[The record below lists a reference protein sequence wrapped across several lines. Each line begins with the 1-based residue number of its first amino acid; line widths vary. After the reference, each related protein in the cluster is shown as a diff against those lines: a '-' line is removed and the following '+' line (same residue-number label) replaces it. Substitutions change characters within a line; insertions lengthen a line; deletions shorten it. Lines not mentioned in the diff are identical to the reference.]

1 MSLAENPT
9 SPVPDGIDAA
19 PANGAAADEKWAIRC
34 SGSGIRSASYCLAAM
49 QSRQQNDLL
58 ARAKWIPAYAPG
70 VVEGRSLRLD
80 TRYTAPN
87 RPPAIR
93 LLLPILPTAD
103 PSGLPAKRPST
114 GSHIGWPGPMRT
126 NTSFPAAPSRTVLTG
141 QAARF
146 ALASIRM
153 VNGGLALT
161 APGVII
167 GRFDE
172 PTSDSA
178 AAYGLRM
185 FGIRT
190 VLLGADLAV
199 LTGKP
204 LRRALGQ
211 AVIHGT
217 DTATPAL
224 PRCQQAREAA
234 YRDPA
239 HADLHDTPPGR
250 PGIVHGAP
258 GREITRRKSAADPY
272 PPHVYRK

>member
-1 MSLAENPT
+1 MSLAENPA

-34 SGSGIRSASYCLAAM
+34 SGGGIRSASYCLAAM

-70 VVEGRSLRLD
+70 VLEGRSLRLD

-153 VNGGLALT
+153 VNGGLHSPRRASSSAALMSRPATVPQPT
-161 APGVII
+161 AYGCSAS
-167 GRFDE
+167 GLSSWA
-172 PTSDSA
+172 PTSQCSP
-178 AAYGLRM
+178 GSPS
-185 FGIRT
+185 
-190 VLLGADLAV
+190 GALS
-199 LTGKP
+199 GKRSSMEP
-204 LRRALGQ
+204 
-211 AVIHGT
+211 I
-217 DTATPAL
+217 ATPAL
-224 PRCQQAREAA
+224 PGVSRRAKPRTAIPLTLISTTHP
-234 YRDPA
+234 RDGPA
-239 HADLHDTPPGR
+239 
-250 PGIVHGAP
+250 
-258 GREITRRKSAADPY
+258 
-272 PPHVYRK
+272 

>member
-1 MSLAENPT
+1 MSLAGNPA
-9 SPVPDGIDAA
+9 SPVPDGIAA
-19 PANGAAADEKWAIRC
+19 ASASGAAADEKWAIRC
-34 SGSGIRSASYCLAAM
+34 SGGGIRSASYCLAAM
-49 QSRQQNDLL
+49 QSRRQNDLL
-58 ARAKWIPAYAPG
+58 VRAKWIPAYAPG
-70 VVEGRSLRLD
+70 VLEGRSLRLD

-93 LLLPILPTAD
+93 LLPQSCRPLIGPGCPRNGHQPEATSD
-103 PSGLPAKRPST
+103 GL
-114 GSHIGWPGPMRT
+114 GQRT
-126 NTSFPAAPSRTVLTG
+126 NASFPAALSRTVLTG

-167 GRFDE
+167 GRFDK

-178 AAYGLRM
+178 AAHGLRM

-211 AVIHGT
+211 AVIHGPIQRPRLCPVSAGAKPRT
-217 DTATPAL
+217 VIPLMLISTTHPGTAS
-224 PRCQQAREAA
+224 
-234 YRDPA
+234 
-239 HADLHDTPPGR
+239 
-250 PGIVHGAP
+250 IVHGGT

-272 PPHVYRK
+272 PSHVCRE